1 MIDATLVS
9 GFLGA
14 GKTTWLAEH
23 LRRQEDGV
31 DLVVVNDFADQ
42 GVDDALLRE
51 AASAAGAR
59 VEPIVG
65 GCLCCDRADDLRRVL
80 HAEIGRR
87 HRGGAARDGRVVVE
101 TSGLAEPH
109 RITRMLADDPVLRTN
124 LSLRSLVVVVDGLGG
139 RRLLRHRHG
148 VRDQVALADRVVL
161 SRADLARDGEL
172 EELAATVGRLN
183 ATAELV
189 ASTLG
194 TEQPVTPADPAV
206 ADVFDDDGT
215 VAEPDVRS
223 CRVDLAEG
231 TSWAEYALWLDT
243 MCRVHPDRLLRS
255 KGIVPTRDGRLLVQ
269 SMGGDVATPLP
280 APPGVDTGMVFVL
293 DRIDPDALVRSLRTH
308 VPSAGA

>member
-23 LRRQEDGV
+23 LRSRKAG
-31 DLVVVNDFADQ
+31 LVVVNDFADQ

-87 HRGGAARDGRVVVE
+87 HRGTGVDEGRVVVE

-139 RRLLRHRHG
+139 RRLLRHRRG

-161 SRADLARDGEL
+161 SRADLARHGEL
-172 EELAATVGRLN
+172 EELAATVRRLN

-194 TEQPVTPADPAV
+194 VEQSVTPADPAV
-206 ADVFDDDGT
+206 ADVFDDDGV

-243 MCRVHPDRLLRS
+243 MCRAHPERLLRS
-255 KGIVPTRDGRLLVQ
+255 KGIIATRDGRLLVQ
-269 SMGGDVATPLP
+269 SMGSDVATPVP

-293 DRIDPDALVRSLRTH
+293 DRIDPAVLVRSLRTH
-308 VPSAGA
+308 VPSAGL